1 MRLLTLLSDRNVF
14 NMSYFRYFSC
24 LAGVFVH
31 LFAIN
36 YVVAE
41 EIPVTKQST
50 ASNSASTS
58 QANSYRSLND
68 WLVRIHDASR
78 RRAYTG
84 TFVVSVGDA
93 MSSARIWHVCDGD
106 QQMERVESLTGAPR
120 STFRHN
126 NHVVTFF
133 PEAKIARSEQREALS
148 IFPNFLKS
156 NDSAI
161 AEFYTLKV
169 LESERVAGLEADVVQ
184 LIAKDALRYSYRIWT
199 ERKSGLV
206 VKLQT
211 VDASGR
217 VIEQAAFSELTLD
230 APVKME
236 KLIAMMNNT
245 AGHKLEQVEMS
256 KTTAIAQGW
265 AMPRSVP
272 GFTSVSCFKRP
283 AQLEASGTAGN
294 GTIAKQEA
302 GRSAE
307 LPGTMQWIFSDGLA
321 TVSLFVEP
329 FDRKRHSQE
338 GVWSMGA
345 TQTLAK
351 RMDDWWLTAVGE
363 VPPQTLKV
371 FAQQLERKK

>member
-1 MRLLTLLSDRNVF
+1 MGFYRLHLAIASVF
-14 NMSYFRYFSC
+14 IS
-24 LAGVFVH
+24 LI
-31 LFAIN
+31 AIN
-36 YVVAE
+36 SIANDDLNAAKKSSANVAK
-41 EIPVTKQST
+41 PAQT
-50 ASNSASTS
+50 AGYKSVNE
-58 QANSYRSLND
+58 

-84 TFVVSVGDA
+84 TFVVSVGADMA
-93 MSSARIWHVCDGD
+93 SARIWHVCDGE

-120 STFRHN
+120 STFRLN

-133 PEAKIARSEQREALS
+133 PDTKVARSEEREALG

-161 AEFYTLKV
+161 AEFYNLKV
-169 LESERVAGLEADVVQ
+169 LDSERVAGIDAEVVQ

-211 VDASGR
+211 LDATGR
-217 VIEQAAFSELTLD
+217 VIEQAAFSELNLD

-236 KLIAMMNNT
+236 KLVAMMNNT

-256 KTTAIAQGW
+256 KTTAGAQGW
-265 AMPRSVP
+265 AMSRGVP
-272 GFTSVSCFKRP
+272 GFASISCFKRP
-283 AQLEASGTAGN
+283 DTV
-294 GTIAKQEA
+294 
-302 GRSAE
+302 
-307 LPGTMQWIFSDGLA
+307 QWIFSDGLA
-321 TVSLFVEP
+321 TVSLFIEP

-338 GVWSMGA
+338 GVWAMGA

-363 VPPQTLKV
+363 VPAPTLKV

>member
-1 MRLLTLLSDRNVF
+1 MNFRALAFVF
-14 NMSYFRYFSC
+14 IACS
-24 LAGVFVH
+24 
-31 LFAIN
+31 AIN
-36 YVVAE
+36 SIANDDL
-41 EIPVTKQST
+41 T
-50 ASNSASTS
+50 AAKKNT
-58 QANSYRSLND
+58 ANAANTPKTAQVGNYKSVNE

-78 RRAYTG
+78 KRAYTG
-84 TFVVSVGDA
+84 TFVVSVGA
-93 MSSARIWHVCDGD
+93 EMASARIWHVCDGE

-133 PEAKIARSEQREALS
+133 PDAKIARSEEREAMG

-161 AEFYTLKV
+161 AEFYNLKV
-169 LESERVAGLEADVVQ
+169 LESERVAGLNTEVVQ

-211 VDASGR
+211 LDAAGR
-217 VIEQAAFSELTLD
+217 VIEQAAFSELNLD

-236 KLIAMMNNT
+236 KLAAMMNNT
-245 AGHKLEQVEMS
+245 AGLKLEQVEMS

-265 AMPRSVP
+265 TMSRGVP
-272 GFTSVSCFKRP
+272 GFASMNCFKRP
-283 AQLEASGTAGN
+283 D
-294 GTIAKQEA
+294 
-302 GRSAE
+302 
-307 LPGTMQWIFSDGLA
+307 TMQWIFSDGLA
-321 TVSLFVEP
+321 TVSLFIEP
-329 FDRKRHSQE
+329 FDRKRHAHE

-363 VPPQTLKV
+363 VPAPTLKV

>member
-1 MRLLTLLSDRNVF
+1 MKTLLSMRFEV
-14 NMSYFRYFSC
+14 
-24 LAGVFVH
+24 LVGVFIA
-31 LFAIN
+31 FAAIN
-36 YVVAE
+36 SIANDDL
-41 EIPVTKQST
+41 T
-50 ASNSASTS
+50 AAKKNT
-58 QANSYRSLND
+58 ANAVNAANTPKTAQVGNYKSVNE

-78 RRAYTG
+78 KRAYTG
-84 TFVVSVGDA
+84 TFVVSVGA
-93 MSSARIWHVCDGD
+93 EMASARIWHVCDGE

-133 PEAKIARSEQREALS
+133 PDAKMARSEEREVMG

-161 AEFYTLKV
+161 AEFYNLKV
-169 LESERVAGLEADVVQ
+169 LESERVAGLNTEVVQ

-211 VDASGR
+211 LDVAGR
-217 VIEQAAFSELTLD
+217 VIEQAAFSELNLD

-236 KLIAMMNNT
+236 KLAAMMNNT
-245 AGHKLEQVEMS
+245 AGLKLEQVDMI

-265 AMPRSVP
+265 TMSRGVP
-272 GFTSVSCFKRP
+272 GFASMNCFKRP
-283 AQLEASGTAGN
+283 D
-294 GTIAKQEA
+294 
-302 GRSAE
+302 
-307 LPGTMQWIFSDGLA
+307 TMQWIFSDGLA
-321 TVSLFVEP
+321 TVSLFIER
-329 FDRKRHSQE
+329 FDRKRHAHE

-363 VPPQTLKV
+363 VPAPTLKV

>member
-1 MRLLTLLSDRNVF
+1 MSI
-14 NMSYFRYFSC
+14 NMSFLMYFRV
-24 LAGVFVH
+24 LAGVFIA
-31 LFAIN
+31 FTAIN
-36 YVVAE
+36 SIANDDLNS
-41 EIPVTKQST
+41 TKQLAAPAANVAKT
-50 ASNSASTS
+50 AHVGGYKSVNE
-58 QANSYRSLND
+58 

-84 TFVVSVGDA
+84 TFVVSVGSDMA
-93 MSSARIWHVCDGD
+93 SARIWHVCDGE

-120 STFRHN
+120 STFRRN

-133 PEAKIARSEQREALS
+133 PDTKVARSEEREALG
-148 IFPNFLKS
+148 IFPNFLKA

-161 AEFYTLKV
+161 AEFYNIKMLDA
-169 LESERVAGLEADVVQ
+169 ERVAGLEAEVVQ

-211 VDASGR
+211 LDATGR
-217 VIEQAAFSELTLD
+217 VIEQAAFSELNLD

-236 KLIAMMNNT
+236 KLAAMMNNT

-265 AMPRSVP
+265 TMPRSVP
-272 GFTSVSCFKRP
+272 GFASVSCLKR
-283 AQLEASGTAGN
+283 TD
-294 GTIAKQEA
+294 
-302 GRSAE
+302 
-307 LPGTMQWIFSDGLA
+307 TMQWIFSDGLA

-329 FDRKRHSQE
+329 FDRKRHTQE
-338 GVWSMGA
+338 GVWAMGA

-363 VPPQTLKV
+363 VPAPTLKV

>member
-1 MRLLTLLSDRNVF
+1 MNIKIRFIVHFKAIASVF
-14 NMSYFRYFSC
+14 IA
-24 LAGVFVH
+24 LI
-31 LFAIN
+31 AIN
-36 YVVAE
+36 SIANDDLNSS
-41 EIPVTKQST
+41 KK
-50 ASNSASTS
+50 NSANVASS
-58 QANSYRSLND
+58 ANKAHVGGYRSVNE

-84 TFVVSVGDA
+84 TFVVSVGSD
-93 MSSARIWHVCDGD
+93 MVSARIWHVCDGE

-120 STFRHN
+120 STFRRN
-126 NHVVTFF
+126 NQVVTFF
-133 PEAKIARSEQREALS
+133 PDTKVARSEEREALG

-161 AEFYTLKV
+161 AEFYNLKV
-169 LESERVAGLEADVVQ
+169 LDSERVAGVDAEAVQ
-184 LIAKDALRYSYRIWT
+184 LVAKDALRYSYRIWT

-211 VDASGR
+211 LDATGR
-217 VIEQAAFSELTLD
+217 VIEQAAFSELNLD

-236 KLIAMMNNT
+236 KLAAMMNNT

-265 AMPRSVP
+265 TMSRGVP
-272 GFTSVSCFKRP
+272 GFASMNCFKRP
-283 AQLEASGTAGN
+283 D
-294 GTIAKQEA
+294 
-302 GRSAE
+302 
-307 LPGTMQWIFSDGLA
+307 TMQWIFSDGLA
-321 TVSLFVEP
+321 TVSLFIEP
-329 FDRKRHSQE
+329 FDRKRHTQE
-338 GVWSMGA
+338 GAWAMGA

-363 VPPQTLKV
+363 VPAPTLKV

>member
-1 MRLLTLLSDRNVF
+1 MPRLFHKIIKVV
-14 NMSYFRYFSC
+14 
-24 LAGVFVH
+24 AGVFIP
-31 LFAIN
+31 FIAIN
-36 YVVAE
+36 SIANE
-41 EIPVTKQST
+41 DS
-50 ASNSASTS
+50 SASKLS
-58 QANSYRSLND
+58 PANVVKPPQTTGSKSIND

-84 TFVVSVGDA
+84 TFVVSVGADMA
-93 MSSARIWHVCDGD
+93 SARIWHVCDGD
-106 QQMERVESLTGAPR
+106 QQMERVESLTGTPR

-126 NHVVTFF
+126 NNVVTFF
-133 PEAKIARSEQREALS
+133 PETKVARSEQREALG

-161 AEFYTLKV
+161 AEFYTLKT
-169 LESERVAGLEADVVQ
+169 LESERVAGVEADVAQ

-211 VDASGR
+211 LDLTGR
-217 VIEQAAFSELTLD
+217 VIEQAAFSELNLE

-236 KLIAMMNNT
+236 RLAAMMNNT
-245 AGHKLEQVEMS
+245 AGHKLEQVAMV
-256 KTTAIAQGW
+256 KTTALAQGW
-265 AMPRSVP
+265 ALQRSVP
-272 GFTSVSCFKRP
+272 GFASMNCFKRP
-283 AQLEASGTAGN
+283 AQPAATSNSVAQQDAGKADKVDNSGT
-294 GTIAKQEA
+294 IH
-302 GRSAE
+302 
-307 LPGTMQWIFSDGLA
+307 WIFSDGLA

-329 FDRKRHSQE
+329 YDRKRHGQE

-363 VPPQTLKV
+363 VPSTTLKV
-371 FAQQLERKK
+371 FAQQLERRK

>member
-1 MRLLTLLSDRNVF
+1 MSMKTLFIMHFRALASVF
-14 NMSYFRYFSC
+14 IA
-24 LAGVFVH
+24 LA
-31 LFAIN
+31 AIN
-36 YVVAE
+36 SIANDDVNTSKSNPQNPANNALVA
-41 EIPVTKQST
+41 KN
-50 ASNSASTS
+50 A
-58 QANSYRSLND
+58 QAGSYKSVND

-78 RRAYTG
+78 KRAYTG
-84 TFVVSVGDA
+84 TFVVSVGSDMA
-93 MSSARIWHVCDGD
+93 SAKIWHVCDGE

-126 NHVVTFF
+126 NQVVTFF
-133 PEAKIARSEQREALS
+133 PETKIARSEQREALG

-161 AEFYTLKV
+161 AEFYNLKV
-169 LESERVAGLEADVVQ
+169 LDSERVAGIDAEVVQ
-184 LIAKDALRYSYRIWT
+184 LVATDALRYSYRIWT

-211 VDASGR
+211 LDASGR
-217 VIEQAAFSELTLD
+217 VIEQAAFSELNLD

-236 KLIAMMNNT
+236 KLAAMMNNT
-245 AGHKLEQVEMS
+245 AGLKLEQVEMS

-265 AMPRSVP
+265 AMSRTVP
-272 GFTSVSCFKRP
+272 GFAPMSCYKRP
-283 AQLEASGTAGN
+283 D
-294 GTIAKQEA
+294 
-302 GRSAE
+302 
-307 LPGTMQWIFSDGLA
+307 TMQWIFSDGLA
-321 TVSLFVEP
+321 TVSLFIEP
-329 FDRKRHSQE
+329 FDRKRHNQE

-363 VPPQTLKV
+363 VPAPTLKV

>member
-1 MRLLTLLSDRNVF
+1 MRFYRFHSAIASVFIATIAISSIANDDLNAVKPSSANV
-14 NMSYFRYFSC
+14 
-24 LAGVFVH
+24 AKP
-31 LFAIN
+31 A
-36 YVVAE
+36 
-41 EIPVTKQST
+41 
-50 ASNSASTS
+50 
-58 QANSYRSLND
+58 QALGYKSVNE

-84 TFVVSVGDA
+84 TFVVSVGADMA
-93 MSSARIWHVCDGD
+93 SARIWHVCDGE

-133 PEAKIARSEQREALS
+133 PDAKVVRSEEREALG

-161 AEFYTLKV
+161 AEFYYLKV
-169 LESERVAGLEADVVQ
+169 LDSERVAGIDAEVVQ

-211 VDASGR
+211 LDATDR
-217 VIEQAAFSELTLD
+217 VIEQAAFSELNLD

-236 KLIAMMNNT
+236 KLVAMMNNT

-265 AMPRSVP
+265 AMSRGVP
-272 GFTSVSCFKRP
+272 GFAPMSCFKRP
-283 AQLEASGTAGN
+283 DTV
-294 GTIAKQEA
+294 
-302 GRSAE
+302 
-307 LPGTMQWIFSDGLA
+307 QWIFSDGLA
-321 TVSLFVEP
+321 TVSLFIEP
-329 FDRKRHSQE
+329 FDRKRHGQE

-363 VPPQTLKV
+363 VPAPTLKV
-371 FAQQLERKK
+371 FAQRLERKK

>member
-1 MRLLTLLSDRNVF
+1 MRRLFLRSFQAV
-14 NMSYFRYFSC
+14 
-24 LAGVFVH
+24 AGVFIACI
-31 LFAIN
+31 AIKSIAN
-36 YVVAE
+36 EDINGA
-41 EIPVTKQST
+41 KQST
-50 ASNSASTS
+50 ANA
-58 QANSYRSLND
+58 ANTAKAQQSGSYKSIND

-84 TFVVSVGDA
+84 TFVVSVGADMA
-93 MSSARIWHVCDGD
+93 SARIWHVCDGD
-106 QQMERVESLTGAPR
+106 QQLERVESLTGAPR

-133 PEAKIARSEQREALS
+133 PETKIARSEQREALGV
-148 IFPNFLKS
+148 FPNFLKS

-161 AEFYTLKV
+161 AEFYTLKS
-169 LESERVAGLEADVVQ
+169 LESERVAGIDAEVVQ
-184 LIAKDALRYSYRIWT
+184 LVAKDALRYSYRIWT

-211 VDASGR
+211 LDATGR
-217 VIEQAAFSELTLD
+217 VIEQAAFSELNLE

-236 KLIAMMNNT
+236 RLAAMMNNT
-245 AGHKLEQVEMS
+245 AGHKLEQVAMV
-256 KTTAIAQGW
+256 KTTALAQGW
-265 AMPRSVP
+265 ALQRSVP
-272 GFTSVSCFKRP
+272 GFASMSCYKRP
-283 AQLEASGTAGN
+283 APPQAASNAAN
-294 GTIAKQEA
+294 AQEA
-302 GRSAE
+302 DKA
-307 LPGTMQWIFSDGLA
+307 GTMQWIFSDGLA

-363 VPPQTLKV
+363 VPAPTLRV
-371 FAQQLERKK
+371 FAQQLERRK

>member
-1 MRLLTLLSDRNVF
+1 MKRSFLILFRVIAFIFSVF
-14 NMSYFRYFSC
+14 I
-24 LAGVFVH
+24 
-31 LFAIN
+31 AIN
-36 YVVAE
+36 SVANDDLNAFNKNAAQA
-41 EIPVTKQST
+41 ISVPKAVQ
-50 ASNSASTS
+50 TS
-58 QANSYRSLND
+58 SYKSVNE

-78 RRAYTG
+78 KRAYTG
-84 TFVVSVGDA
+84 TFVVSVGA
-93 MSSARIWHVCDGD
+93 EMASARIWHVCDGE

-133 PEAKIARSEQREALS
+133 PDVKVARSEEREALG

-161 AEFYTLKV
+161 AEFYNLKV
-169 LESERVAGLEADVVQ
+169 LESERVAGLDTEVVQ
-184 LIAKDALRYSYRIWT
+184 LNAKDALRYSYRIWT

-211 VDASGR
+211 LDAAGR
-217 VIEQAAFSELTLD
+217 VIEQAAFSELNLD

-236 KLIAMMNNT
+236 KLAAMMNNT
-245 AGHKLEQVEMS
+245 AGLKLEQVEMS

-265 AMPRSVP
+265 LMSRGVP
-272 GFTSVSCFKRP
+272 GFAPMNCFKRP
-283 AQLEASGTAGN
+283 E
-294 GTIAKQEA
+294 
-302 GRSAE
+302 
-307 LPGTMQWIFSDGLA
+307 TMQWIFSDGLA

-329 FDRKRHSQE
+329 FDRKRHTQE
-338 GVWSMGA
+338 GAWSMGA

-363 VPPQTLKV
+363 VPAPTLKV

>member
-1 MRLLTLLSDRNVF
+1 MNIKIRFIVHFKAIASVF
-14 NMSYFRYFSC
+14 IA
-24 LAGVFVH
+24 LI
-31 LFAIN
+31 AIN
-36 YVVAE
+36 SIANDDLNSS
-41 EIPVTKQST
+41 KK
-50 ASNSASTS
+50 NSANVASS
-58 QANSYRSLND
+58 ANKAHVGGYRSVNE

-84 TFVVSVGDA
+84 TFVVSVGSD
-93 MSSARIWHVCDGD
+93 MVSARIWHVCDGE

-120 STFRHN
+120 STFRRN
-126 NHVVTFF
+126 NQVVTFF
-133 PEAKIARSEQREALS
+133 PDTKVARSEEREALG

-161 AEFYTLKV
+161 AEFYNLKV
-169 LESERVAGLEADVVQ
+169 LDSERVAGIDAEAVQ
-184 LIAKDALRYSYRIWT
+184 LVAKDALRYSYRIWT

-211 VDASGR
+211 LDATGR
-217 VIEQAAFSELTLD
+217 VIEQAAFSELNLD

-236 KLIAMMNNT
+236 KLAAMMNNT

-265 AMPRSVP
+265 TMSRGVP
-272 GFTSVSCFKRP
+272 GFASMSCFKRP
-283 AQLEASGTAGN
+283 D
-294 GTIAKQEA
+294 
-302 GRSAE
+302 
-307 LPGTMQWIFSDGLA
+307 TMQWIFSDGLA
-321 TVSLFVEP
+321 TVSLFIEP
-329 FDRKRHSQE
+329 FDRKRHTQE
-338 GVWSMGA
+338 GAWAMGA

-363 VPPQTLKV
+363 VPAPTLKV

>member
-1 MRLLTLLSDRNVF
+1 MLN
-14 NMSYFRYFSC
+14 FRTFSF
-24 LAGVFVH
+24 LAGVFIA
-31 LFAIN
+31 LLAIDSI
-36 YVVAE
+36 ASE
-41 EIPVTKQST
+41 EINNSKQSSNNLLAKT
-50 ASNSASTS
+50 PQAS
-58 QANSYRSLND
+58 SYRTVND

-84 TFVVSVGDA
+84 TFVVSVGEEMA
-93 MSSARIWHVCDGD
+93 SARIWHVCDGE
-106 QQMERVESLTGAPR
+106 QQMERVESLTGTPR

-133 PEAKIARSEQREALS
+133 PEAKVARSEQREALG

-169 LESERVAGLEADVVQ
+169 LESERVAGFETDVVQ
-184 LIAKDALRYSYRIWT
+184 LVAKDALRYSYRMWT

-211 VDASGR
+211 IDATGR
-217 VIEQAAFSELTLD
+217 VVEQAAFSELTLD

-236 KLIAMMNNT
+236 KLAAMMSNT

-272 GFTSVSCFKRP
+272 GFASMNCFKRP
-283 AQLEASGTAGN
+283 AQMESNNANTGAGGVAS
-294 GTIAKQEA
+294 KQDA
-302 GRSAE
+302 GRAAESA
-307 LPGTMQWIFSDGLA
+307 GTMQWIFSDGLA

-363 VPPQTLKV
+363 VPAQTLKV